1 MNFPSFPWLLHESA
15 LNFSTPERHYW
26 CLCFPKSLFG
36 CMATDWQALSVSRLS
51 SCVTGALSSEK
62 TLPPVAGA
70 ALHPGADDPGHV
82 YPHITFTG
90 QLSQHQAVHIPM
102 RPTET
107 GFKKKKKYT
116 ATPPIFIWLVP
127 SLSHHVPPRRW
138 NSAGTASRTSRGPL
152 RTEPQTGR
160 RMEDDPQGHC
170 RRCETG
176 GLRINRCMWPRPVR
190 MTMTLDV
197 NILHCLLF
205 PAFRFCL
212 RLLGCTATGP
222 ILADFSPPAQL
233 VQRLSCCSN
242 CNPVYFVHVSSG
254 PFIVFVIF
262 VSCWFP
268 SLLVGLVQCLS
279 SICKEVKHIPK
290 YFWPESFCFSQQN
303 MGHV

>member
-107 GFKKKKKYT
+107 GFKKKKKT
-116 ATPPIFIWLVP
+116 QPRPPSSFGSSHRCLVMF
-127 SLSHHVPPRRW
+127 HHV
-138 NSAGTASRTSRGPL
+138 AGTALEQPPEPLEVRYAQSPKLEGGWRTTRKDTADVVKPEVWGSIDACDQGQFGWRWLWMWIYCTVSCFPL
-152 RTEPQTGR
+152 
-160 RMEDDPQGHC
+160 
-170 RRCETG
+170 
-176 GLRINRCMWPRPVR
+176 
-190 MTMTLDV
+190 
-197 NILHCLLF
+197 
-205 PAFRFCL
+205 
-212 RLLGCTATGP
+212 
-222 ILADFSPPAQL
+222 S
-233 VQRLSCCSN
+233 
-242 CNPVYFVHVSSG
+242 
-254 PFIVFVIF
+254 VFVSGFLAAPPQVPSWQIF
-262 VSCWFP
+262 HPRHDWCRD
-268 SLLVGLVQCLS
+268 
-279 SICKEVKHIPK
+279 
-290 YFWPESFCFSQQN
+290 
-303 MGHV
+303 